1 MSSSPGVSIQNP
13 YPQITQYLL
22 PSYNFSKCGISIN
35 EEGVICRCK
44 GTGTF
49 SLVYVK
55 QGVVPI
61 NSRFYDKKLFLDLKS
76 KKVYYRS
83 MGFFFMVFVT
93 GLFLLLL
100 AKVLASLKDVMRRKT
115 TIFEY
120 IKFLVMWKMKI
131 ENQENDLIIMKEE
144 MEMLNELR
152 ALYRKRAKEK
162 QAIVNAM

>member
-1 MSSSPGVSIQNP
+1 MQF
-13 YPQITQYLL
+13 LL
-22 PSYNFSKCGISIN
+22 PSYNLSKCGISIN
-35 EEGVICRCK
+35 QDDVICRCK

-49 SLVYVK
+49 SLIYIK

-76 KKVYYRS
+76 KKVYYKS
-83 MGFFFMVFVT
+83 MGFLFMVLLTGFFMI
-93 GLFLLLL
+93 LLG
-100 AKVLASLKDVMRRKT
+100 KVLASIKDVMRRKV

-120 IKFLVMWKMKI
+120 IKFLVLWRMKI

-152 ALYRKRAKEK
+152 ALYRQRAKEK
-162 QAIVNAM
+162 QAIVNMM